1 MINLTEIPQL
11 ARNLGRLVEI
21 GRTLVKY
28 GLADGLARLDYR
40 FVRRIARGT
49 EIARLSAFTPEARIR
64 LVLTELGTTFIK
76 FGQVLSTRRDI
87 IGPAL
92 GDELAQL
99 QAHVPGDPYP
109 VTRATIEEEL
119 GRPLVEVFPE
129 FEHEPL
135 ASASIGQVHLATLH
149 DGRKVVVKVQHPGI
163 ARRVANDVAILSE
176 LASLAEQFLPDLRP
190 YRPVALV
197 AEFQRVLTRE
207 LDFRRE
213 LRHLQMFRAQFAADP
228 CVRFPEPYPAF
239 STGRVLTMEYLDGVP
254 FTGIEK
260 VTAAGGD
267 PDELAR
273 RGARIFLEMIFRDG
287 LFHADPHPG
296 NVLFLPPTEAC
307 PNGAIGLLDVGMVGR
322 LDARLRERIERAV
335 TAVMRRDATSVTEI
349 VMQVGDVPAKLDPQA
364 LEAEIAEQLAYYWGM
379 PLEQFQLG
387 TALNDLTEAIRKYQ
401 VMLPPPLALL
411 LRVLVMLEGTGRLLS
426 PKFNLVELLEPY
438 RRKLVLKRLSPKRVW
453 RRTLLALQ
461 DWDDLVRSLPRQ
473 LGVLLRML
481 QKQEIGVQLLHKH
494 LKPSVNRLVFG
505 MMVSALFVGSAQ
517 LWAYKAPPLYHD
529 ISIFGVFGCA
539 VACFL
544 GFHLFRAI
552 QHSGKL
558 EERE

>member
-64 LVLTELGTTFIK
+64 LVLTDLGTTFIK
-76 FGQVLSTRRDI
+76 FGQVLSTRRDV
-87 IGPAL
+87 IGPVL

-99 QAHVPGDPYP
+99 QANVPGDPYP
-109 VTRATIEEEL
+109 VTKATVEEEL
-119 GRPLVEVFPE
+119 GRPLVELFPE
-129 FEHEPL
+129 FEQTPL
-135 ASASIGQVHLATLH
+135 ASASIGQVHRATLH

-163 ARRVANDVAILSE
+163 ARRVANDLAILSE

-213 LRHLQMFRAQFAADP
+213 LRHLQMFRGQFAADP

-239 STGRVLTMEYLDGVP
+239 STGRVLTMEYLDGVA

-260 VTAAGGD
+260 VAAAGGD
-267 PDELAR
+267 PEELAR

-296 NVLFLPPTEAC
+296 NVLFLPPTETC

-335 TAVMRRDATSVTEI
+335 TAVMRHDATTLTEI
-349 VMQVGDVPAKLDPQA
+349 VIQVGDVPAKLDPQA

-401 VMLPPPLALL
+401 VLLPPPLALL

-461 DWDDLVRSLPRQ
+461 DWDDLVRGLPRQ

-481 QKQEIGVQLLHKH
+481 QKQEIGVQLLHRH
-494 LKPSVNRLVFG
+494 LEPSVNRLVFG
-505 MMVSALFVGSAQ
+505 VMVSALFVGSAL
-517 LWAYKAPPLYHD
+517 LWAYKAPPLYQD

-539 VACFL
+539 MACFL

-552 QHSGKL
+552 QHSGRL
-558 EERE
+558 EDKE